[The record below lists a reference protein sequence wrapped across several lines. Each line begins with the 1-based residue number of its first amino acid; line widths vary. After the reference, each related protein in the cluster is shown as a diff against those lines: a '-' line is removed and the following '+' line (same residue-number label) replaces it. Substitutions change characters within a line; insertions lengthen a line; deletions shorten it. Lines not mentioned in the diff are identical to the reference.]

1 MAMSSISL
9 SFMGAGKELG
19 SEGEEMVFSARSSPS
34 CSFLF
39 SFSGGSSIAPD
50 GCMVLITQVN
60 ELSRAGT
67 KRGSCW
73 NSMMSLYL
81 ADRRCGIVVAP
92 KASTTRL
99 SCSIWDRPSGEPLY
113 SCQDLSRWRSI
124 GPSFQRNLGGP
135 SEVPDPRNPSGL
147 IPRMPGSPCLYSGYW
162 QRTCRWMPVRG
173 MTWDD
178 VSPTTTSVAPSR
190 MSVS

>member
-9 SFMGAGKELG
+9 SFMGAGEDLG
-19 SEGEEMVFSARSSPS
+19 SEGEEMVFSARSSPLAA
-34 CSFLF
+34 SFF
-39 SFSGGSSIAPD
+39 SFSGASSIAPG

-73 NSMMSLYL
+73 NSMMSLYF
-81 ADRRCGIVVAP
+81 AARRCGIVVAP

-113 SCQDLSRWRSI
+113 SCQDLAAGDQLVRLSKETWA
-124 GPSFQRNLGGP
+124 GPRKYRTL
-135 SEVPDPRNPSGL
+135 ETR
-147 IPRMPGSPCLYSGYW
+147 PG
-162 QRTCRWMPVRG
+162 
-173 MTWDD
+173 
-178 VSPTTTSVAPSR
+178 
-190 MSVS
+190 